1 MMNHSLEGKW
11 ALVLGASC
19 GTGAAVARS
28 LAHAPGL
35 NIFGIHRGNYP
46 DDAAALAD
54 DVTQAGRRIH
64 YRIGDAGTLDGVK
77 RGAEE
82 LAEVAGPKSVAI
94 MVHSL
99 ANASVGRLAS
109 GQKDEVAPWQV
120 HKTFDSMAHSFLFW
134 TQELLAKDLLA
145 PGAQILGLTN
155 WMTDSVLQGT
165 ALIAATKE
173 VLGVYARHLARE
185 LGPRGYR
192 VNLLKFGG
200 VFTPAVEKTF
210 GQTRLNR
217 LRDVLTRLSS
227 SGTISTADEVG
238 AFVSVLANGHATR
251 FNGATIDF
259 TGGESQ
265 AFFDALMNAD
275 HENPSRDH

>member
-1 MMNHSLEGKW
+1 LH
-11 ALVLGASC
+11 
-19 GTGAAVARS
+19 
-28 LAHAPGL
+28 
-35 NIFGIHRGNYP
+35 IFGIHRGNYP
-46 DDAAALAD
+46 EDAASLANE
-54 DVTQAGRRIH
+54 VIAAGRRIH
-64 YRIGDAGTLDGVK
+64 FRIADGGTLDGVQ
-77 RGAEE
+77 RGVEE
-82 LAEVAGPKSVAI
+82 LAEVAGPKSVAM

-109 GQKDEVAPWQV
+109 GEKDEIKPWQV

-134 TQELLAKDLLA
+134 TQELLARDLLA
-145 PGAQILGLTN
+145 PGAQILGLSN

-173 VLGVYARHLARE
+173 VLGVYTRHLARE

-210 GQTRLNR
+210 GPARLAR
-217 LRDVLTRLSS
+217 LRDVLLRLSA
-227 SGTISTADEVG
+227 SGTLSTADEVG
-238 AFVSVLANGHATR
+238 AFVSVLANGHAGR

-265 AFFDALMNAD
+265 AFFDTLMNSEPERPPQD
-275 HENPSRDH
+275 H

>member
-1 MMNHSLEGKW
+1 MTNHFSDGKW
-11 ALVLGASC
+11 ALVLGSSC
-19 GTGAAVARS
+19 GAGAAIARA
-28 LAHAPGL
+28 LAKDPGFH
-35 NIFGIHRGNYP
+35 IFGVHRGNYP
-46 DDAAALAD
+46 DEAASVARA
-54 DVTQAGRRIH
+54 VEEAGRRIH
-64 YRIGDAGTLDGVK
+64 FRIGDGGTLDGVK
-77 RGAEE
+77 RGADE
-82 LAEVAGPKSVAI
+82 LAAIAGPKSVSMMI
-94 MVHSL
+94 HSL

-109 GQKDEVAPWQV
+109 GANDELAPWQV

-134 TQELLAKDLLA
+134 TQELLARDLLA

-173 VLGVYARHLARE
+173 VLGVYTRHLARE

-200 VFTPAVEKTF
+200 IFTPAVEKTF
-210 GQTRLNR
+210 GPKRLSR
-217 LRDVLTRLSS
+217 LRDVLISLSA

-238 AFVSVLANGHATR
+238 AFVSTLANDHAAR

-265 AFFDALMNAD
+265 GFFDALMNSD
-275 HENPSRDH
+275 HG